1 MLHTHALNSPELP
14 FEMRKAYCTELLKV
28 MLRYSTPVEV
38 QRLTS
43 LIEHQADKQLANRYI
58 PGLNSARY
66 DLFRRVF
73 LQETAQ

>member
-1 MLHTHALNSPELP
+1 MLHTHASTLPELP
-14 FEMRKAYCTELLKV
+14 FETRKAYCSELLKV

-43 LIEHQADKQLANRYI
+43 LIEHHADKQLANRYM

-73 LQETAQ
+73 LQEAAQ